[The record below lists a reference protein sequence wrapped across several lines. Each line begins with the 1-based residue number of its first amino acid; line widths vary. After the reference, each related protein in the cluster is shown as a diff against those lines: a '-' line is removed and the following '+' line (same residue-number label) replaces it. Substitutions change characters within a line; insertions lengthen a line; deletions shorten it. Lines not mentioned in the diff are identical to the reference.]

1 MSMKPIEAALAYLE
15 AFAKQDLTT
24 AAQYV
29 ADDIEFVSPRVHLHG
44 ASDYLAAVGEFA
56 QAVTGLDVIAAMAD
70 GDEVLVMY
78 DMHTGPFGTIRAA
91 DHFTVQAGRITKD
104 LLVFD
109 TAPLGASS

>member
-1 MSMKPIEAALAYLE
+1 MTPVDTALAYLE

-24 AAQYV
+24 AATYV

-44 ASDYLAAVGEFA
+44 KADTLAAVGEFA
-56 QAVTGLDVIAAMAD
+56 QLVTGLDVVATVAD
-70 GDEVLVMY
+70 GDRVLVMY

-91 DHFTVQAGRITKD
+91 DYFEVTNGRITKD

-109 TAPLGASS
+109 TSALEGA